1 MSRTYK
7 NTIAFLFIVALTWG
21 CKPTKDVANKQ
32 IEGANQGKASSQ
44 LLLKAPINT
53 PNDQELDRAVYANQA
68 YFMVQNESNRFK
80 ENAPFIELLDGGT
93 RERLWF
99 SSSRA
104 DENYLR
110 NKATNH
116 YQQIYFAVRNVED
129 GKCPTEGWGNPIRF
143 EAQGESKLIQQF
155 NAAGKGAATVAKG
168 TLILSC
174 DQLEAGQS
182 TEFKNLWAVEV
193 ANNSFVNPKPLMTLS
208 NTNTWESQPA
218 LSPDGKHLFFV
229 SNRKV
234 DTQNLTYSNDSAGTE
249 LNIFYSF
256 FADGEWQAPRLV
268 AELYSPQN
276 ETTPHISVLGDKL
289 YFASDRKG
297 DFDIF
302 EVDLKLN
309 SNEGGYTLQGAPA
322 LFSGNLVDVC
332 SSGPYEPYQLN
343 GVYNQ
348 TYPFLYFNPKNT
360 RMPRALFWSADQPA
374 GYGGY
379 DLYACG
385 MPFKIEVLVQL
396 KDQSGVGSPKIE
408 LPIIEL
414 SGAKTLK
421 MNEEST
427 SFLLWS
433 HLPYQIKGGSTA
445 SPENGTHICDIH
457 PQFIFKGYKAF
468 EANSNAISEGGT
480 LLKGAEVE
488 SSLTAQY
495 GNLPL
500 NSILRDTT
508 LVDEILISKVWERK
522 PACPD
527 VLEIPQKHRAIAYFQ
542 TGFWEVNTSE
552 NLKRD
557 LKLLHEGYEVTPT
570 GDIYNPQGKINF
582 HGSDYIVAGW
592 GDLLYPVKPEETRK
606 YSIANARW
614 IELHPDNYNWGD
626 RPGFSASLEER
637 MKGRKQ
643 RIQEYVDFAQKVD
656 ENLKVLTDTIKT
668 AYIHFLDLHK
678 ENKPKLLIE
687 IFAVSDQREILRGW
701 YIGDT
706 IAYRGS
712 EYLGNN
718 QFKTEQV
725 KIIPPKVNE
734 KTKTVEEIVECSI
747 NLNTQGNN
755 GSKLG
760 ISADKTELN
769 TNLSRLRAW
778 FGYKEVYARLADSP
792 EFQKML
798 QQGKVAL
805 PDNNV
810 KYEDADIVI
819 ITRGRRIDVIDPK
832 NPYPPVNNPNGQ
844 GFYDYDQV
852 RRVEVRIRLLM
863 DKKKETRKDFC
874 CE

>member
-1 MSRTYK
+1 MNRIYK
-7 NTIAFLFIVALTWG
+7 NTIALLAISALLAG
-21 CKPTKDVANKQ
+21 CRPGKEFANKQ
-32 IEGANQGKASSQ
+32 IEGASQGKASSP

-53 PNDQELDRAVYANQA
+53 PDAAELNLPVYATGS
-68 YFMVQNESNRFK
+68 YFLVQNEANRFK
-80 ENAPFIELLDGGT
+80 ENAPFVELLDGGT

-104 DENYLR
+104 TDDYLK

-116 YQQIYFAVRNVED
+116 YQQIYYSERTLGE
-129 GKCPTEGWGNPIRF
+129 GKCPTEGWGNPVRF
-143 EAQGESKLIQQF
+143 TVEGDSPLTQQF
-155 NAAGKGAATVAKG
+155 NAAGKGAATVANG
-168 TLILSC
+168 ILILSC

-182 TEFKNLWAVEV
+182 TEFKNLWSLETIDGKY
-193 ANNSFVNPKPLMTLS
+193 SNPKPLPTLS

-218 LSPDGKHLFFV
+218 LSSDGKHLFFV
-229 SNRKV
+229 SNRKI
-234 DTQNLTYSNDSAGTE
+234 DTQNLTYSNDSSGTD

-256 FADGEWQAPRLV
+256 FKDGEWQAPQIV
-268 AELYSPQN
+268 AELFSPKN
-276 ETTPHISVLGDKL
+276 ETTPHISAVGNKL

-297 DFDIF
+297 DFDIY
-302 EVDLKLN
+302 EIELTLD
-309 SNEGGYTLQGAPA
+309 SNEGGYKISGSPV
-322 LFSGNLVDVC
+322 LFSGNLVEVC
-332 SSGPYEPYQLN
+332 GSGPYDPYALN
-343 GVYNQ
+343 GAHDQ
-348 TYPFLYFNPKNT
+348 TYPFLYFNPRNAK
-360 RMPRALFWSADQPA
+360 MPRALFWSSNLPT

-379 DLYACG
+379 DLYASA
-385 MPFKIEVLVQL
+385 MPYKVEVIAQL
-396 KDQSGVGSPKIE
+396 KDKSGVGNSE
-408 LPIIEL
+408 LDLPVIEL
-414 SGAKTLK
+414 SGAKTLQMK
-421 MNEEST
+421 EERT
-427 SFLLWS
+427 TFQLWS
-433 HLPYQIKGGSTA
+433 HLPYQIKGGSAAGTQ
-445 SPENGTHICDIH
+445 NGTHICDIH
-457 PQFIFKGYKAF
+457 PQFIFKGYKAYD
-468 EANSNAISEGGT
+468 ASSNTISEGGT
-480 LLKGAEVE
+480 LINGAEVK
-488 SSLTAQY
+488 SGLTAQY

-500 NSILRDTT
+500 QNIFSDTT
-508 LVDEILISKVWERK
+508 LVDEIWITKAWDRK
-522 PACPD
+522 PACPE

-542 TGFWEVNTSE
+542 TGFWEVNSSE

-557 LKLLHEGYEVTPT
+557 LKLLHQGYEVTPT
-570 GDIYNPQGKINF
+570 GDIYNPQGKISFN
-582 HGSDYIVAGW
+582 GSDYVVAGW

-626 RPGFSASLEER
+626 RPGFSANIEER

-643 RIQEYVDFAQKVD
+643 RIQEYVEFADKVD
-656 ENLKVLTDTIKT
+656 ENLKLLTDTIKT
-668 AYIHFLDLHK
+668 AYIHFLDMHK

-718 QFKTEQV
+718 RFKTEPV

-747 NLNTQGNN
+747 NLNAQGNN

-778 FGYKEVYARLADSP
+778 FGYKEVYNRLTDSP
-792 EFQKML
+792 EFKRML
-798 QQGKVAL
+798 DLGKVAL

-810 KYEDADIVI
+810 SYDDADIII

-832 NPYPPVNNPNGQ
+832 NPYPAVNNPNGQ

-863 DKKKETRKDFC
+863 DKDKETRKDFC